1 MRRTMENIAWLG
13 RKEVRSVLRDWLL
26 VALVVYAFGPGVFFQ
41 AQSAAD
47 QVNNAA
53 VAIVD
58 NDRSPLSRAMAQAL
72 YEPWFQSPDL
82 IDSGRAKQLMDDDAY
97 TFIVILPSQMAADLR
112 AGNDVTVLLNVD
124 ATDVMQATVG
134 ANYIRAI
141 LTREAQR
148 FTSTARPAPPGDA
161 GIDLVLRRAFNPTGD
176 ATWFE
181 AVSALL
187 NWLTNLTVIL
197 TGAALIREREHGTID
212 HLLVMP
218 VTPFEIAMS
227 KVLAN
232 AAIVFAAFTASL
244 LIVVQGLLEVPIAG
258 SVPVFL
264 SGTFLYLFAAAAIGV
279 LLGTAARSMAQFALL
294 MIITI
299 LPMMILS
306 GGMSPVE
313 SQPQWLQYITWFL
326 PSRHY
331 LSFSEAVLYRGAGV
345 GIVWPEIVLVGTLGA
360 GFLALSLVLFRRAV
374 AGAGP

>member
-1 MRRTMENIAWLG
+1 
-13 RKEVRSVLRDWLL
+13 
-26 VALVVYAFGPGVFFQ
+26 
-41 AQSAAD
+41 
-47 QVNNAA
+47 
-53 VAIVD
+53 
-58 NDRSPLSRAMAQAL
+58 
-72 YEPWFQSPDL
+72 
-82 IDSGRAKQLMDDDAY
+82 
-97 TFIVILPSQMAADLR
+97 
-112 AGNDVTVLLNVD
+112 VTVLLNVD

-197 TGAALIREREHGTID
+197 TGAALIREREHGTIS

-227 KVLAN
+227 KILAN
-232 AAIVFAAFTASL
+232 ALIVFVTFTASL
-244 LIVVQGLLEVPIAG
+244 LIVVRWMLDVPIAG
-258 SVPVFL
+258 SVPLFL
-264 SGTFLYLFAAAAIGV
+264 TGTFLFVFAAAAIGL

-294 MIITI
+294 VIITV

-313 SQPQWLQYITWFL
+313 SQPQWLQHITWFL

-331 LSFSEAVLYRGAGV
+331 LSFSNAVLFRGAGFET
-345 GIVWPEIVLVGTLGA
+345 VWPEFLLVGVLGA
-360 GFLALSLVLFRRAV
+360 SFLVVSLLIFRRSV
-374 AGAGP
+374 ASA

>member
-1 MRRTMENIAWLG
+1 MRRMLGNMLWLT
-13 RKEVRSVLRDWLL
+13 RKEVLSVLRDWMLM
-26 VALVVYAFGPGVFFQ
+26 ALVVYAFGPGVFFQ

-53 VAIVD
+53 VAFVD

-72 YEPWFQSPDL
+72 YDPWFQTPDL
-82 IDSGRAKQLMDDDAY
+82 IDSHRAEQLMDDDVY
-97 TFIVILPSQMAADLR
+97 TFIVVIPRHMAADLR
-112 AGNDVTVLLNVD
+112 SGDDVTVLLNVD

-134 ANYIRAI
+134 SNYIRAI

-148 FTSTARPAPPGDA
+148 FAATPAPSGTARV
-161 GIDLVLRRAFNPTGD
+161 DLVLRRAFNPNSN

-197 TGAALIREREHGTID
+197 TGAALIREREHATID

-232 AAIVFAAFTASL
+232 AMIVFMTFTASL
-244 LIVVQGLLEVPIAG
+244 LIVVRWMLDVPIAG
-258 SVPVFL
+258 SVPLFL
-264 SGTFLYLFAAAAIGV
+264 AGTFLFVFAAAAIGL

-294 MIITI
+294 VIMTV

-313 SQPQWLQYITWFL
+313 SQPQWLQYITVLL

-331 LSFSEAVLYRGAGV
+331 LSFSNAVLFRGAGFAT
-345 GIVWPEIVLVGTLGA
+345 VWPAFLLVGVLGA
-360 GFLALSLVLFRRAV
+360 AFLGASLLIFRRAI
-374 AGAGP
+374 AGR

>member
-1 MRRTMENIAWLG
+1 MRRMLGNMVWLT
-13 RKEVRSVLRDWLL
+13 RKEVLSVLRDWMLM
-26 VALVVYAFGPGVFFQ
+26 ALVLYAFGPGVFFQ

-53 VAIVD
+53 VAFVD

-72 YEPWFQSPDL
+72 YAPWFQTPDL
-82 IDSGRAKQLMDDDAY
+82 IDGAGAVRLMDDDVY
-97 TFIVILPSQMAADLR
+97 TFIVVLPRHMAADLR
-112 AGNDVTVLLNVD
+112 AGDDVTVLLDVD

-134 ANYIRAI
+134 SNYIRAI
-141 LTREAQR
+141 LTREARR
-148 FTSTARPAPPGDA
+148 FATTPAPTSA
-161 GIDLVLRRAFNPTGD
+161 ASVDLVLRRAFNPNGN

-232 AAIVFAAFTASL
+232 AMIVFVIFTASL
-244 LIVVQGLLEVPIAG
+244 LIVVRWMLDVPVAG
-258 SVPVFL
+258 SVPLFL
-264 SGTFLYLFAAAAIGV
+264 AGTFLFVFAAAAIGL

-294 MIITI
+294 VIITV

-313 SQPQWLQYITWFL
+313 SQPQWLQYITWLL

-331 LSFSEAVLYRGAGV
+331 LSFSNAVLFRGAGFET
-345 GIVWPEIVLVGTLGA
+345 VWPEFLLVGALGA
-360 GFLALSLVLFRRAV
+360 AFLGASLVIFRRAI
-374 AGAGP
+374 AGT

>member
-1 MRRTMENIAWLG
+1 MRRVLGNITWLG
-13 RKEVRSVLRDWLL
+13 RKELLSVLRDWLL
-26 VALVVYAFGPGVFFQ
+26 LALVAYAFGPGIYFQ
-41 AQSAAD
+41 AQSAGAS
-47 QVNNAA
+47 VNNAA
-53 VAIVD
+53 VAFVD
-58 NDRSPLSRAMAQAL
+58 NDRSPLSRAMRQAL
-72 YEPWFQSPDL
+72 YGPWFQQPEL
-82 IDSGRAKQLMDDDAY
+82 ISSGRVDAVMDAD
-97 TFIVILPSQMAADLR
+97 TFTFVVVLPRGMAADLR
-112 AGNDVTVLLNVD
+112 AGRTVTIQVNVD
-124 ATDVMQATVG
+124 ATDVTQATVG
-134 ANYIRAI
+134 ANYIRSI
-141 LTREAQR
+141 LTREARR
-148 FTSTARPAPPGDA
+148 FAADGVEATATPQ
-161 GIDLVLRRAFNPTGD
+161 ISLVLRRAFNPNGNS
-176 ATWFE
+176 TWFE
-181 AVSALL
+181 SISALL
-187 NWLTNLTVIL
+187 NWLTTLTIIL

-218 VTPFEIAMS
+218 VTPFEIALS

-244 LIVVQGLLEVPIAG
+244 FIVVQGLLDVPIAG
-258 SVPVFL
+258 SVPLFL

-345 GIVWPEIVLVGTLGA
+345 GIVWPEIVLVSALGA
-360 GFLALSLVLFRRAV
+360 GFLTISLVLFRRAV
-374 AGAGP
+374 AAAGP

>member
-1 MRRTMENIAWLG
+1 MRRLLGNMVWLC
-13 RKEVRSVLRDWLL
+13 RKEVLSVLRDWLL
-26 VALVVYAFGPGVFFQ
+26 VALVAYAFGPGVYFQ

-53 VAIVD
+53 VAFVD
-58 NDRSPLSRAMAQAL
+58 NDRSALSRSMAQAL
-72 YEPWFQSPDL
+72 YAPWFQSPDL
-82 IDSGRAKQLMDDDAY
+82 IDGGRAEQVMDDDLY
-97 TFIVILPSQMAADLR
+97 TFIVTIPRNMAADLR
-112 AGNDVTVLLNVD
+112 AGDDVTVLLKVD

-134 ANYIRAI
+134 SNYIRAI

-148 FTSTARPAPPGDA
+148 YTTSAASGQSGA
-161 GIDLVLRRAFNPTGD
+161 ASAELVLRSAFNPNSN

-197 TGAALIREREHGTID
+197 TGAALIREREHGTIG

-218 VTPFEIAMS
+218 VRPFEIAMS

-232 AAIVFAAFTASL
+232 AMIVFAAFTASL
-244 LIVVQGLLEVPIAG
+244 LIVVRWMLDVPIAG
-258 SVPVFL
+258 SVPLFL
-264 SGTFLYLFAAAAIGV
+264 TGTFLFVFAAAAIGL
-279 LLGTAARSMAQFALL
+279 LLGTAVRSMAQFALL
-294 MIITI
+294 VIITI

-313 SQPQWLQYITWFL
+313 SQPQWLQYLTWFL

-331 LSFSEAVLYRGAGV
+331 LSFSNAVLFRGAGLET
-345 GIVWPEIVLVGTLGA
+345 VWPEFLLVGTLGV
-360 GFLALSLVLFRRAV
+360 GFLVASLVIFRRAI
-374 AGAGP
+374 GGT

>member
-26 VALVVYAFGPGVFFQ
+26 VALVVYAFGPGTYFQ

-58 NDRSPLSRAMAQAL
+58 NDRSPLSRGMREAL
-72 YEPWFQSPDL
+72 YGPWFQTPEL
-82 IDSGRAKQLMDDDAY
+82 IESGRAHEVMDEDLY
-97 TFIVILPSQMAADLR
+97 TFVIVLPRNMGAELR
-112 AGNDVTVLLNVD
+112 SGQTVTVQLNVD
-124 ATDVMQATVG
+124 ATDVVQATVG

-141 LTREAQR
+141 LTRETR
-148 FTSTARPAPPGDA
+148 EFLGDA
-161 GIDLVLRRAFNPTGD
+161 ASQPGGGIDLVQRRAFNPNGD

-218 VTPFEIAMS
+218 VTPFEIAIS

-232 AAIVFAAFTASL
+232 VMIVFAAFTASL
-244 LIVVQGLLEVPIAG
+244 LIVVRAMLDVPIAG
-258 SVPVFL
+258 SIALFL
-264 SGTFLYLFAAAAIGV
+264 AGTFLFVFAAAAIGI
-279 LLGTAARSMAQFALL
+279 LLATAARTMAQFALL
-294 MIITI
+294 VIITV

-306 GGMSPVE
+306 GGMSPIE
-313 SQPQWLQYITWFL
+313 SQPQWLQHVTWLL

-331 LSFSEAVLYRGAGV
+331 LSLSNAVLFRGAG
-345 GIVWPEIVLVGTLGA
+345 IETVWPEFCLVAGLGIA
-360 GFLALSLVLFRRAV
+360 FMTAALVVFRRAM
-374 AGAGP
+374 AGAS

>member
-1 MRRTMENIAWLG
+1 MRRLLGNLLWLS
-13 RKEVRSVLRDWLL
+13 RKEVLSVMRDWLL
-26 VALVVYAFGPGVFFQ
+26 VALVAYAFGPGVFFQ

-197 TGAALIREREHGTID
+197 TGAALIREREHGTIS

-227 KVLAN
+227 KILAN
-232 AAIVFAAFTASL
+232 ALIVFVTFTASL
-244 LIVVQGLLEVPIAG
+244 LIVVRWMLDVPIAG
-258 SVPVFL
+258 SVPLFL
-264 SGTFLYLFAAAAIGV
+264 TGTFLFVFAAAAIGL

-294 MIITI
+294 VIITV

-313 SQPQWLQYITWFL
+313 SQPQWLQHITWFL

-331 LSFSEAVLYRGAGV
+331 LSFSNAVLFRGAGFET
-345 GIVWPEIVLVGTLGA
+345 VWPEFLLVGVLGA
-360 GFLALSLVLFRRAV
+360 SFLVVSLLIFRRSV
-374 AGAGP
+374 ASA

>member
-1 MRRTMENIAWLG
+1 MRRVLGNIIWLG
-13 RKEVRSVLRDWLL
+13 RKELLSVLRDWLL
-26 VALVVYAFGPGVFFQ
+26 LALVVYAFGPGIYFQ
-41 AQSAAD
+41 AQSAGES
-47 QVNNAA
+47 VNNAA
-53 VAIVD
+53 VAFVD
-58 NDRSPLSRAMAQAL
+58 NDRSPLSRAMRQAL
-72 YEPWFQSPDL
+72 YEPWFQEPEL
-82 IDSGRAKQLMDDDAY
+82 ISGGRIDAVMDADSF
-97 TFIVILPSQMAADLR
+97 TFVVVLPRDMAADLR
-112 AGNDVTVLLNVD
+112 AGRAVTVQLNVD
-124 ATDVMQATVG
+124 ATDVTQATVG
-134 ANYIRAI
+134 ANYIRSI
-141 LTREAQR
+141 LTREARR
-148 FTSTARPAPPGDA
+148 FAIGGAGAAAPQ
-161 GIDLVLRRAFNPTGD
+161 IELVLRRAFNPNGNS
-176 ATWFE
+176 TWFE
-181 AVSALL
+181 AISALL
-187 NWLTNLTVIL
+187 NWLTTLTIIL

-258 SVPVFL
+258 SVPLFL

>member
-1 MRRTMENIAWLG
+1 MRRTLGNIAWLG

-26 VALVVYAFGPGVFFQ
+26 VALVVYAFGPGTYFQ

-58 NDRSPLSRAMAQAL
+58 NDRSPLSRGMREAL
-72 YEPWFQSPDL
+72 YGPWFQTPEL
-82 IDSGRAKQLMDDDAY
+82 IESGRAHEVMDDDLY
-97 TFIVILPSQMAADLR
+97 TFVIVLPRNMGAELR
-112 AGNDVTVLLNVD
+112 AGDRVTVQLNVD

-141 LTREAQR
+141 LIREARQFLGATAPR
-148 FTSTARPAPPGDA
+148 STG
-161 GIDLVLRRAFNPTGD
+161 GIDLVQRRAFNPNGD

-181 AVSALL
+181 AISALL

-218 VTPFEIAMS
+218 VTPFEIAIS

-232 AAIVFAAFTASL
+232 ALIVFTAFTASL
-244 LIVVQGLLEVPIAG
+244 LIVVRAMLDVPIAG
-258 SVPVFL
+258 SIALFL
-264 SGTFLYLFAAAAIGV
+264 AGTFLFVFAAAAIGI
-279 LLGTAARSMAQFALL
+279 LLATAARTMAQFALL
-294 MIITI
+294 VIITV

-313 SQPQWLQYITWFL
+313 SQPQWLQHLTWLL

-331 LSFSEAVLYRGAGV
+331 LTLSNAVLFRGAG
-345 GIVWPEIVLVGTLGA
+345 IETVWPEFCLVAGLGIA
-360 GFLALSLVLFRRAV
+360 FMTTALVVFRRAM
-374 AGAGP
+374 AGTS

>member
-1 MRRTMENIAWLG
+1 MRRLLGNLLWLS
-13 RKEVRSVLRDWLL
+13 RKEVLSVLRDWLL
-26 VALVVYAFGPGVFFQ
+26 VALVAYAFGPGVFFQ

-197 TGAALIREREHGTID
+197 TGAALIRAREHGTIS

-227 KVLAN
+227 KILAN
-232 AAIVFAAFTASL
+232 ALIVFVTFTASL
-244 LIVVQGLLEVPIAG
+244 LIVVRWMLDVPIAG
-258 SVPVFL
+258 SVPLFL
-264 SGTFLYLFAAAAIGV
+264 TGTFLFVFAAAAIGL

-294 MIITI
+294 VIITV

-313 SQPQWLQYITWFL
+313 SQPQWLQHITWFL

-331 LSFSEAVLYRGAGV
+331 LSFSNAVLFRGAGFET
-345 GIVWPEIVLVGTLGA
+345 VWPEFLLVGVLGA
-360 GFLALSLVLFRRAV
+360 SFLVVSLLIFRRSV
-374 AGAGP
+374 ASA

>member
-1 MRRTMENIAWLG
+1 MRRLLGNLLWLS
-13 RKEVRSVLRDWLL
+13 RKEVLSVLRDWLL
-26 VALVVYAFGPGVFFQ
+26 VALVAYAFGPGVFFQ

-72 YEPWFQSPDL
+72 YKPWFQSPDL

-161 GIDLVLRRAFNPTGD
+161 GVDLVLRRAFNPTGD

-197 TGAALIREREHGTID
+197 TGAALIREREHGTIS

-227 KVLAN
+227 KILAN
-232 AAIVFAAFTASL
+232 ALIVFVTFTASL
-244 LIVVQGLLEVPIAG
+244 LIVVRWMLDVPIAG
-258 SVPVFL
+258 SVPLFL
-264 SGTFLYLFAAAAIGV
+264 TGTFLFVFAAAAIGL

-294 MIITI
+294 VIITV

-313 SQPQWLQYITWFL
+313 SQPQWLQHITWFL

-331 LSFSEAVLYRGAGV
+331 LSFSNAVLFRGAGFET
-345 GIVWPEIVLVGTLGA
+345 VWPEFLLVGVLGA
-360 GFLALSLVLFRRAV
+360 SFLVVSLLIFRRSV
-374 AGAGP
+374 ASA

>member
-1 MRRTMENIAWLG
+1 MRRIVGNITWLG
-13 RKEVRSVLRDWLL
+13 RKEFLSVLRDWLL
-26 VALVVYAFGPGVFFQ
+26 LALVVYAFGPGIYFQ
-41 AQSAAD
+41 AQSAGES
-47 QVNNAA
+47 VNNAA
-53 VAIVD
+53 VAFVD
-58 NDRSPLSRAMAQAL
+58 NDRSPLSRAMREAL
-72 YEPWFQSPDL
+72 YGPWFQRPEL
-82 IDSGRAKQLMDDDAY
+82 ISGARIDAVMDAD
-97 TFIVILPSQMAADLR
+97 TFTFVVVLPRDMAADLR
-112 AGNDVTVLLNVD
+112 AGRAVTIQLNVD

-134 ANYIRAI
+134 ANYIRSI
-141 LTREAQR
+141 LAREAQH
-148 FTSTARPAPPGDA
+148 FTTGEA
-161 GIDLVLRRAFNPTGD
+161 GAAAAQIELVLRRAFNPNGNS
-176 ATWFE
+176 TWFE
-181 AVSALL
+181 AISALL
-187 NWLTNLTVIL
+187 NWLTTLTVIL

-244 LIVVQGLLEVPIAG
+244 LFVVRGLLDVPIAG
-258 SVPVFL
+258 SVPLFL

-345 GIVWPEIVLVGTLGA
+345 GIVWPEVVLVGVLGS
-360 GFLALSLVLFRRAV
+360 GFLAVSLILFRRAV
-374 AGAGP
+374 TAAGP

>member
-1 MRRTMENIAWLG
+1 MRRLLGNLLWLS
-13 RKEVRSVLRDWLL
+13 RKEVLSVLRDWLL
-26 VALVVYAFGPGVFFQ
+26 VALVAYAFGPGVFFQ

-197 TGAALIREREHGTID
+197 TGAALIREREHGTIS

-227 KVLAN
+227 KILAN
-232 AAIVFAAFTASL
+232 ALIVFVTFTASL
-244 LIVVQGLLEVPIAG
+244 LIVVRWMLDVPIAG
-258 SVPVFL
+258 SVPLFL
-264 SGTFLYLFAAAAIGV
+264 TGTFLFVFAAAAIGL

-294 MIITI
+294 VIITV

-313 SQPQWLQYITWFL
+313 SQPQWLQHITWFL

-331 LSFSEAVLYRGAGV
+331 LSFSNAVLFRGAGFET
-345 GIVWPEIVLVGTLGA
+345 VWPEFLLVGVLGA
-360 GFLALSLVLFRRAV
+360 SFLVVSLLIFRRSV
-374 AGAGP
+374 ASA

>member
-1 MRRTMENIAWLG
+1 MLWLT
-13 RKEVRSVLRDWLL
+13 RKEVLSVLRDWMLM
-26 VALVVYAFGPGVFFQ
+26 ALVVYAFGPGVFFQ

-53 VAIVD
+53 VAFVD

-72 YEPWFQSPDL
+72 YDPWFQTPDL
-82 IDSGRAKQLMDDDAY
+82 IDSHRAEQLMDDDVY
-97 TFIVILPSQMAADLR
+97 TFIVVIPRHMAADLR
-112 AGNDVTVLLNVD
+112 SGDDVTVLLNVD

-134 ANYIRAI
+134 SNYIRAI

-148 FTSTARPAPPGDA
+148 FAATPAPSGTARV
-161 GIDLVLRRAFNPTGD
+161 DLVLRRAFNPNSN

-197 TGAALIREREHGTID
+197 TGAALIREREHATID

-232 AAIVFAAFTASL
+232 AMIVFMTFTASL
-244 LIVVQGLLEVPIAG
+244 LIVVRWMLDVPIAG
-258 SVPVFL
+258 SVPLFL
-264 SGTFLYLFAAAAIGV
+264 AGTFLFVFAAAAIGL

-294 MIITI
+294 VIMTV

-313 SQPQWLQYITWFL
+313 SQPQWLQYITVLL

-331 LSFSEAVLYRGAGV
+331 LSFSNAVLFRGAGFAT
-345 GIVWPEIVLVGTLGA
+345 VWPAFLLVGVLGA
-360 GFLALSLVLFRRAV
+360 AFLGASLLIFRRAI
-374 AGAGP
+374 AGR

>member
-1 MRRTMENIAWLG
+1 MRRLLGNLLWLS
-13 RKEVRSVLRDWLL
+13 RKEVLSVLRDWLL
-26 VALVVYAFGPGVFFQ
+26 VALVAYAFGPGVFFQ

-161 GIDLVLRRAFNPTGD
+161 GVDLVLRRAFNPTGD

-197 TGAALIREREHGTID
+197 TGAALIREREHGTIS

-227 KVLAN
+227 KILAN
-232 AAIVFAAFTASL
+232 ALIVFVTFTASL
-244 LIVVQGLLEVPIAG
+244 LIVVRWMLDVPIAG
-258 SVPVFL
+258 SVPLFL
-264 SGTFLYLFAAAAIGV
+264 TGTFLFVFAAAAIGL

-294 MIITI
+294 VIITV

-313 SQPQWLQYITWFL
+313 SQPQWLQHITWFL

-331 LSFSEAVLYRGAGV
+331 LSFSNAVLFRGAGFET
-345 GIVWPEIVLVGTLGA
+345 VWPEFLLVGVLGA
-360 GFLALSLVLFRRAV
+360 SFLVVSLLIFRRSV
-374 AGAGP
+374 ASA